1 MVIIVDYKMVNNR
14 ESHKKEQFYKQ
25 AKKEGYR
32 ARSAYKLFDIQ
43 KRYNIFKRSFYILD
57 IGCAPGSW
65 LQVVKKFTE
74 ENLDKYNDQYYH
86 RDHYKIM
93 GVDIVNTSPIEKVY
107 IIKAD
112 ITKPEIQT
120 EINAFFQSKLDLV
133 LSDASIKK
141 TGNKFTDHL
150 RQLTL
155 CYKILELV
163 RKNLKFKGNF
173 VIKMF
178 QGSDFNKFYKDVNPL
193 FRIVK
198 SYKPISSKKKS
209 NEIFL
214 VGLQKK
220 N

>member
-1 MVIIVDYKMVNNR
+1 MVNNR
-14 ESHKKEQFYKQ
+14 ESHKKEPYYKQ

-32 ARSAYKLFDIQ
+32 ARSAFKLFDIQ
-43 KRYNIFKRSFYILD
+43 KKFNIFKRAFYILD

-65 LQVVKKFTE
+65 LQVEKKYAE
-74 ENLDKYNDQYYH
+74 ENLVKYNDHYYH

-93 GVDIVNTSPIEKVY
+93 GVDIEKTSPIEN
-107 IIKAD
+107 INILKAD

-120 EINAFFQSKLDLV
+120 EINSFFQSKLDLI

-155 CYKILELV
+155 CYKILELA
-163 RKNLKFKGNF
+163 RKNLKFKGNL
-173 VIKMF
+173 VIKAF
-178 QGSDFNKFYKDVNPL
+178 QGSDFNKFYKEMNPI
-193 FRIVK
+193 FRILK
-198 SYKPISSKKKS
+198 SYKPMSSKKKS

-214 VGLQKK
+214 IGLQKK

>member
-1 MVIIVDYKMVNNR
+1 MVNNR
-14 ESHKKEQFYKQ
+14 ESHKKEPYYKQ

-43 KRYNIFKRSFYILD
+43 KRFNIFKRAFYILD

-65 LQVVKKFTE
+65 LQVVKKHAE
-74 ENLDKYNDQYYH
+74 ENLVKYNDQYYH

-93 GVDIVNTSPIEKVY
+93 GIDIEKTSPIENVN

-120 EINAFFQSKLDLV
+120 EFNSFFQDKLDLV

-150 RQLTL
+150 RQITL
-155 CYKILELV
+155 CYKILELA
-163 RKNLKFKGNF
+163 RNNLKFKGNL
-173 VIKMF
+173 VIKAF
-178 QGSDFNKFYKDVNPL
+178 QGSDFNKFYKEVNPI
-193 FRIVK
+193 FRILK
-198 SYKPISSKKKS
+198 SYKPMSSKKKS

-214 VGLQKK
+214 IGLQKR